1 MISLLPGVHIKPV
14 SDKKEEEGINKDETA
29 KNKEVKILSKTS
41 DPMEV
46 KPADSEEDS
55 STEEHTIANG
65 DVDKDSDVSEES
77 QEVDI
82 PKSKETSE
90 NKREKSFYVEEDS
103 DEEDNQIDMEDTCDT
118 KENNVHHQTKS
129 KEQVQTPVN
138 LETTLVELC
147 DHLVTTFFH
156 GDSSMTTF

>member
-14 SDKKEEEGINKDETA
+14 SDKKEEDGIIKDETA

-55 STEEHTIANG
+55 STEEHAIANG

-90 NKREKSFYVEEDS
+90 NKREKSF
-103 DEEDNQIDMEDTCDT
+103 
-118 KENNVHHQTKS
+118 
-129 KEQVQTPVN
+129 
-138 LETTLVELC
+138 
-147 DHLVTTFFH
+147 
-156 GDSSMTTF
+156 